1 MEEEGGAG
9 FGYGRNNPVV
19 MNSSSSSTTVYRT
32 ITPPPLTAIDRFL
45 WGAQARGGSSS
56 SNNSINQQTHFPQ
69 QQLITTTTKEAP
81 PLNGF
86 LYGYS
91 DNNNNNN
98 SSNPSSFLSPA
109 GFPWLAAMSFGDED
123 CGGLGI
129 DWMMLGS
136 THDDGGVVAKAGGDE
151 EGGKG
156 VGGKKAGKKQP
167 SSASAA
173 LIKGQ
178 WTEEEDRKLIRL
190 VKQFGIRKWAQIAE
204 RLAGRAGKQCRERWH
219 NHLRPDIK
227 KDGWSEEEER
237 ILVDAHAKIGNRW
250 AEIAKLIQGRTE
262 NAIKNHWNAT
272 KRRQNSR
279 RKQTSAKSSTPP
291 DNDSNNNNG
300 KTQSSSSS
308 ILQDY
313 IRSKTLELAQT
324 TVVGASSSS
333 TSSAGAADGSLL
345 PSLSES
351 AASDDSTTLITHTYD
366 DELLFM
372 QNLFASKEPS
382 PSPSPSV
389 ITLYDHGNAVV
400 SAHDDVDG
408 AEMKSY
414 SVAAAAAME
423 SSNGRHL
430 YADLYLYDLLNAGA
444 TYASSST
451 SPSSLVADVG
461 YGGVGVENGAGEGKK
476 EMDLIEML
484 SFTSGS
490 NR

>member
-1 MEEEGGAG
+1 
-9 FGYGRNNPVV
+9 
-19 MNSSSSSTTVYRT
+19 
-32 ITPPPLTAIDRFL
+32 
-45 WGAQARGGSSS
+45 
-56 SNNSINQQTHFPQ
+56 
-69 QQLITTTTKEAP
+69 
-81 PLNGF
+81 
-86 LYGYS
+86 
-91 DNNNNNN
+91 
-98 SSNPSSFLSPA
+98 
-109 GFPWLAAMSFGDED
+109 
-123 CGGLGI
+123 
-129 DWMMLGS
+129 MMLGS

-156 VGGKKAGKKQP
+156 GGGKKAGKKQP

-291 DNDSNNNNG
+291 DNDNDNNNNG
-300 KTQSSSSS
+300 KTQSSSS

-324 TVVGASSSS
+324 TVVGASSST
-333 TSSAGAADGSLL
+333 TSSAGAAQGSLL
-345 PSLSES
+345 PSLS
-351 AASDDSTTLITHTYD
+351 DYD

-372 QNLFASKEPS
+372 QNLFATK
-382 PSPSPSV
+382 
-389 ITLYDHGNAVV
+389 NAVA
-400 SAHDDVDG
+400 SANDDVDG
-408 AEMKSY
+408 AEMKPY
-414 SVAAAAAME
+414 SAAAAAME

-430 YADLYLYDLLNAGA
+430 YADLYLYDLLNGGA
-444 TYASSST
+444 MYASSS
-451 SPSSLVADVG
+451 SSLVADAVVG
-461 YGGVGVENGAGEGKK
+461 CGGVENGAGEGKK

-484 SFTSGS
+484 SFTSAGLNS
-490 NR
+490 R